1 MSFKVFYY
9 TCLIR
14 YLQWLYYTRHKQHH
28 AICIHKITTV
38 VDPMLTIVLSHLWC
52 ISALKRGKSCGI
64 DNLIPEVVIESSKII
79 HCDSIKTRIPLLNAI
94 SECVWISE
102 DNRGIHN
109 ASCENRTLCVFPSQ
123 VWHQLIFLEAVSTGH
138 SMYNAYVM
146 GDHV

>member
-1 MSFKVFYY
+1 MPYHKYIWSYMTCHFMQTFIKQVKIQSFIYDEFDKKKNCPRETWLWFHFAIQCLEQMMSFKVFYY
-9 TCLIR
+9 TCLTR

-79 HCDSIKTRIPLLNAI
+79 HCDSIKTRIPL
-94 SECVWISE
+94 
-102 DNRGIHN
+102 
-109 ASCENRTLCVFPSQ
+109 
-123 VWHQLIFLEAVSTGH
+123 
-138 SMYNAYVM
+138 
-146 GDHV
+146 